1 MNRSASYIYTDL
13 ACEAYE
19 RTDSVNASGVSYNE
33 YDADGMKITD
43 LRITGRD
50 GEKALGKPIGSYIT
64 IDTGRLWEQEYD
76 ASLQAIKLIA
86 ANLNDLMHSAC
97 KKIESVLVCGLGNRN
112 ITPDAIGPLT
122 IDGVTVTRHIKEEDP
137 TLYNQM
143 GAYDISAVNAGVVGQ
158 TGVETAEIIG
168 SVVKTVKP
176 SLIIAVD
183 ALAARNASRLAT
195 TVQMTDTGVR
205 PGSGIGQKRRE
216 ISKQTMN
223 VPVIAIGVPTVASS
237 ATLVYD
243 ALDEAGAKVSPKLTE
258 ILENGKN
265 FFVSLNESDVVVNKM
280 AHVIAEAINHTLLA
294 E

>member
-1 MNRSASYIYTDL
+1 MKENNRYIYTDL
-13 ACEAYE
+13 ACEDYE
-19 RTDSVNASGVSYNE
+19 RTDTVNASGVSYNE
-33 YDADGMKITD
+33 YDADGMKIAD
-43 LRITGRD
+43 LRVTSRD

-76 ASLQAIKLIA
+76 ASLQAIKLIS

-97 KKIESVLVCGLGNRN
+97 KKIESVLVCGLGNRI

-137 TLYNQM
+137 TLYSQM
-143 GAYDISAVNAGVVGQ
+143 SAYDISAVNAGVVGQ
-158 TGVETAEIIG
+158 TGVETAEIISG
-168 SVVKTVKP
+168 VVKTVKP
-176 SLIIAVD
+176 SVIIAVD
-183 ALAARNASRLAT
+183 ALAARSATRLAT

-216 ISKQTMN
+216 LSRQTMG

-243 ALDEAGAKVSPKLTE
+243 ALEEAGAKANQKLTE
-258 ILENGKN
+258 ILENGRN
-265 FFVSLNESDVVVNKM
+265 FFVSLNESDIVVNKM
-280 AHVIAEAINHTLLA
+280 AHVISEAINRTLLGA
-294 E
+294 